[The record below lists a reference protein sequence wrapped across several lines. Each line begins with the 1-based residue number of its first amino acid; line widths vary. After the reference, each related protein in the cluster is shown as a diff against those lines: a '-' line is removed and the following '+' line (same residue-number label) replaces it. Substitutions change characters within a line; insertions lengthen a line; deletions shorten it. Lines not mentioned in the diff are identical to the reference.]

1 MMNLQVMDPGE
12 EQAEELVLL
21 VEELAPAES
30 LVKVDHEDLVEQLLV
45 DELLVHR
52 LLDTEDAVDKLLVDK
67 IFVHKPLDADLL
79 HKISYLDSFLHDLFI
94 NKSDISKLF
103 LVSSLCSHLTS
114 LLLAENSTSCFYL
127 MCHYH
132 VLE

>member
-1 MMNLQVMDPGE
+1 MGLGE
-12 EQAEELVLL
+12 EQAEELALL
-21 VEELAPAES
+21 VEKLAPAES
-30 LVKVDHEDLVEQLLV
+30 LVKVDHEDPAEQLFV

-52 LLDTEDAVDKLLVDK
+52 LLDTENIVDELLVDQ
-67 IFVHKPLDADLL
+67 IFVHKLLDADPL
-79 HKISYLDSFLHDLFI
+79 HQLSYLDSFLQDLFI

-103 LVSSLCSHLTS
+103 LVCSFCSHLAS
-114 LLLAENSTSCFYL
+114 LLLAKHSTSCFYL

>member
-1 MMNLQVMDPGE
+1 MNLQVMDPGE
-12 EQAEELVLL
+12 EQAGELVLL
-21 VEELAPAES
+21 VEELTPAES

-103 LVSSLCSHLTS
+103 LVSSSRSHLAS
-114 LLLAENSTSCFYL
+114 LLLAKHSTSCFYL
-127 MCHYH
+127 MCHH
-132 VLE
+132 HSLE

>member
-1 MMNLQVMDPGE
+1 MNLQAMDPGE

-52 LLDTEDAVDKLLVDK
+52 LLDTEDAVDKPLVDK
-67 IFVHKPLDADLL
+67 ILSTNPLMQTSFT
-79 HKISYLDSFLHDLFI
+79 KYLILTLSCTT
-94 NKSDISKLF
+94 
-103 LVSSLCSHLTS
+103 SS
-114 LLLAENSTSCFYL
+114 
-127 MCHYH
+127 
-132 VLE
+132 

>member
-1 MMNLQVMDPGE
+1 MSLQVMGLGE
-12 EQAEELVLL
+12 EQTGELVLL

-30 LVKVDHEDLVEQLLV
+30 LVKVDPEDLVEQLLV

-52 LLDTEDAVDKLLVDK
+52 LFDTENIVDELLVDQ
-67 IFVHKPLDADLL
+67 IFVHKLLDADLL
-79 HKISYLDSFLHDLFI
+79 HQISYLDSFLQDLFI

-103 LVSSLCSHLTS
+103 LVSSSRSHLAS
-114 LLLAENSTSCFYL
+114 LLLAKHSTSCFYL

-132 VLE
+132 ALE